1 MVSIDHNYDLEKM
14 NKMLES
20 LVAKVE
26 QMEIKMDPKPQWL
39 DRKSVARILNISL
52 RTVDGYLASGLLN
65 YSKVQGRVFILYED
79 VIKMLENGKNVM

>member
-1 MVSIDHNYDLEKM
+1 MYRDLDYDLGKIT
-14 NKMLES
+14 KTLET
-20 LVAKVE
+20 LAAKVE
-26 QMEIKMDPKPQWL
+26 QMESKMDPKPQWL